1 MNPNTR
7 RDLLLGGAVVIVGI
21 GLLVFAFF
29 GDDEAFRAPRWVV
42 AVAAFAFLVGGAIPL
57 HTALRD
63 PYLHP
68 ERPLANAAV
77 AAILLALGA
86 LAAWIMVGVG
96 PEGVTL
102 DIPVTL
108 SRDVD
113 RWVKGITFYA
123 VVATALIAC
132 LAGAALAF
140 KRALPVLGHTAVV
153 AVAASVLGVAAWI
166 VIEYLHQS
174 EPHLPP
180 VMSVSFDRRFP
191 GDEYLS
197 RVNGNE
203 ILARPGRV
211 GAGLFVGGNGD
222 WLEIEPPRGYNTSH
236 GLTLEFWLKRENWI
250 NPYAKGSRTQTVASL
265 ELEGDWKGRP
275 EIRHLAFSLQLIA
288 PRELVESKERG
299 RGPVRELRA
308 EQFSFRPE
316 AMVGTVRLAPLR
328 TVALAADRWTHIA
341 IVYDRFVLDRMRLY
355 VDGDLVA
362 RALPWGSA
370 PGFAELRTLR
380 LGTWVERN
388 GAYRGMVDEI
398 KLYARTL
405 SEEEIVESARRGP

>member
-7 RDLLLGGAVVIVGI
+7 RDLLIGGAVVIVGI

-42 AVAAFAFLVGGAIPL
+42 AVASAAFLISAAIPL

-77 AAILLALGA
+77 AALLLAFAA
-86 LAAWIMVGVG
+86 LAAWIIVGVG

-102 DIPVTL
+102 DIPITL

-113 RWVKGITFYA
+113 RWVKGIAFYA
-123 VVATALIAC
+123 VAGAALVAC

-140 KRALPVLGHTAVV
+140 KRALPAFGHTAIVAVV
-153 AVAASVLGVAAWI
+153 APVLGIAAWI
-166 VIEYLHQS
+166 VIEYQHQS
-174 EPHLPP
+174 APHLPP
-180 VMSVSFDRRFP
+180 VMYVSFDRRFP

-222 WLEIEPPRGYNTSH
+222 WLEIEPPRGYNTAQ
-236 GLTLEFWLKRENWI
+236 GLTLEFWMKRENWV
-250 NPYAKGSRTQTVASL
+250 NPYTKGARTQTVASL
-265 ELEGDWKGRP
+265 ELE
-275 EIRHLAFSLQLIA
+275 
-288 PRELVESKERG
+288 PRDFVEVKESR
-299 RGPVRELRA
+299 RGPARELRP
-308 EQFSFRPE
+308 EQFSYRPE
-316 AMVGTVRLAPLR
+316 ALVGTVRLAPLR
-328 TVALAADRWTHIA
+328 AVAVAADRWTHVA
-341 IVYDRFVLDRMRLY
+341 IVYDRFVFDRMRLY
-355 VDGDLVA
+355 IDGNLVA
-362 RALPWGSA
+362 RAVPWGSA
-370 PGFAELRTLR
+370 PGFADLRTLR
-380 LGTWVERN
+380 LGTLVERN
-388 GAYRGMVDEI
+388 GAYRGMIDEV
-398 KLYARTL
+398 KVYARAL
-405 SEEEIVESARRGP
+405 SEEEIAQSASRGS